1 MTFHFQVF
9 ASHHL
14 RDHLQS
20 QPQLRPFLCSAQQG
34 MLIASTA
41 ILKPMTALPVKLPVM
56 GSVAPAL
63 KLAMASLGKYA
74 KMAAV
79 PQIILVGIQTSLRS

>member
-1 MTFHFQVF
+1 
-9 ASHHL
+9 
-14 RDHLQS
+14 
-20 QPQLRPFLCSAQQG
+20 

-41 ILKPMTALPVKLPVM
+41 ILKPMTALPVKLPVV
-56 GSVAPAL
+56 GSVAPAK

-79 PQIILVGIQTSLRS
+79 PTIILVGIQTLHRSRIVAKENMHATVLELVVL

>member
-1 MTFHFQVF
+1 
-9 ASHHL
+9 
-14 RDHLQS
+14 
-20 QPQLRPFLCSAQQG
+20 

-56 GSVAPAL
+56 GIVAPAL

-79 PQIILVGIQTSLRS
+79 PQIILVGIQTLHWSRIVAKENMHATVLELVAL